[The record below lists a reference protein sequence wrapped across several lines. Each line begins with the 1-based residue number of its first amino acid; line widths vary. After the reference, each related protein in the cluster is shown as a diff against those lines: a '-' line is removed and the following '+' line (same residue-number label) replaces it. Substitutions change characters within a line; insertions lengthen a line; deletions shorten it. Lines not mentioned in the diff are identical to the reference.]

1 MLKHIID
8 LLQIDEFYEGSH
20 DVQIAKGLYNIEK
33 GVKGIYKQK
42 KRMQILK
49 QKNSENLKKIK
60 EAIK

>member
-8 LLQIDEFYEGSH
+8 LLQIDDFYEASH

-33 GVKGIYKQK
+33 GIKGIYKQK

-49 QKNSENLKKIK
+49 QKNKEHIQWLKK
-60 EAIK
+60 EL